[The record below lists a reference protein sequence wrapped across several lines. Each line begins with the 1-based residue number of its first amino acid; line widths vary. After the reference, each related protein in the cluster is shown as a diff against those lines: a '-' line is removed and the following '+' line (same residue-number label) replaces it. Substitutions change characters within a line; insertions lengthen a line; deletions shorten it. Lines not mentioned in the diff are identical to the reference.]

1 MLNNVKEKT
10 CKFLE
15 RNRYAITYGIYCG
28 GCVLAGYMLGRH
40 VESRA
45 IGTGLDTLVSANP
58 NLVEEFIKAKRT
70 LDGIDEGIKAL

>member
-28 GCVLAGYMLGRH
+28 GCVVAGYMLGKH
-40 VESRA
+40 VTAKRIEA
-45 IGTGLDTLVSANP
+45 GFNNLMIANP
-58 NLVEEFIKAKRT
+58 KIIEELAKADET
-70 LDGIDEGIKAL
+70 LIGIGASLKSL